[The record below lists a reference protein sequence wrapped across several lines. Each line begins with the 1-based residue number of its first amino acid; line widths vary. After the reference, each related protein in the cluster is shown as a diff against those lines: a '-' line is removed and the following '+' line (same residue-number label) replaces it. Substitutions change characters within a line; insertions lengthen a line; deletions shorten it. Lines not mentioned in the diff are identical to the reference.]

1 MENHAA
7 KLMPMRRL
15 TSVSEKLHRAPT
27 ALGTETAE
35 RAQVGR
41 QTEAYVAA
49 VSHELR
55 NQLSAIIGSLN
66 LIRGGRA
73 GRIPAETTPMIEMAY
88 RNAVRMSALLTDIMD
103 AEKIAAGK
111 MDIEIH
117 TVNLNEV
124 IQAALASHRALADE
138 KDVRIEIETEGDNVE
153 VEGDPRRLEQV
164 IGNLFTNAVKFSDAR
179 GTVTIA
185 VDATDTDV
193 RFSVTDRGPGIPVE
207 FQARVFDIFATC
219 DTGDD
224 RNRCGVGLG
233 LWITKALVE
242 AQSGTIGLTSEP
254 GRTCFCVALPLSPGS
269 ALKSSA
275 PTPHGSL

>member
-1 MENHAA
+1 MEDHAA

-15 TSVSEKLHRAPT
+15 NSVSEMLHRAPAAIGT
-27 ALGTETAE
+27 GTETMK

-41 QTEAYVAA
+41 QTETYVAA

-73 GRIPAETTPMIEMAY
+73 GTIPAETTPMVEMAY

-103 AEKIAAGK
+103 AEKISAGK
-111 MDIEIH
+111 MDVEIH

-124 IQAALASHRALADE
+124 IRAALASHSALADE
-138 KDVRIEIETEGDNVE
+138 KDIRIAIETESENIE
-153 VEGDPRRLEQV
+153 VEGDPGRLEQI
-164 IGNLFTNAVKFSDAR
+164 IGNLITNAVKFSDAR

-185 VDATDTDV
+185 VDATDTDA

-207 FQARVFDIFATC
+207 FQARVFDMFATC

-224 RNRCGVGLG
+224 RNRSGVGLG

-242 AQSGTIGLTSEP
+242 AQSGMIAFASEP
-254 GRTCFCVALPLSPGS
+254 GRTCFCVALPLSPR
-269 ALKSSA
+269 SSA
-275 PTPHGSL
+275 PA